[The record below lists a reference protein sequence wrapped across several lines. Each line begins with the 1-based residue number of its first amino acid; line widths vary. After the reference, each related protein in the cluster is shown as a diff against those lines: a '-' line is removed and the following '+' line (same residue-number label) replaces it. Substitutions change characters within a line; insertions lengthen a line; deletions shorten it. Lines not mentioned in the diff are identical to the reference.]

1 MPLGDPI
8 DLEFAVAVGFL
19 RDRIADEF
27 QGLVAGHDHG
37 AAGEEGIRG
46 GDAAPEDAPVPDRRA
61 FVGIE
66 LFADRGVDAVGGD
79 QKRPV
84 MAAGR
89 LSGCLVDEF
98 GAHAVRR
105 LGPVAQMMAGE
116 NVFTAQAFGRG
127 IEQDLLQHP
136 AMDRELRPF
145 VAGLDPARLAPDR
158 LAVLGKIR
166 EFPGAHAGRVEPVE
180 QAEFDQLANRVRQ
193 HVAAH
198 RDRHVLHS
206 GHGAQRGNDQLLQ
219 IGVQAACRVTEFD
232 FEGHVTAVDAQVLDG
247 LDCRQRLAGLRI
259 FECLQCGL
267 NRGVERLGHD
277 GVENG
282 FCD

>member
-8 DLEFAVAVGFL
+8 DLEFAVGVGFL

-27 QGLVAGHDHG
+27 QGFVAGHDHG
-37 AAGEEGIRG
+37 AAGEERIRR

-66 LFADRGVDAVGGD
+66 LFADRGVNAVGRD
-79 QKRPV
+79 QKRAV

-89 LSGCLVDEF
+89 FSGRLVDEI
-98 GAHAVRR
+98 GADAVRC

-116 NVFTAQAFGRG
+116 NIFAAQPFGRG
-127 IEQDLLQHP
+127 IEQDLLQRA

-166 EFPGAHAGRVEPVE
+166 KFPGAHAGRVEPVE

-193 HVAAH
+193 HVDADAE
-198 RDRHVLHS
+198 RLQL
-206 GHGAQRGNDQLLQ
+206 GARS
-219 IGVQAACRVTEFD
+219 
-232 FEGHVTAVDAQVLDG
+232 
-247 LDCRQRLAGLRI
+247 RI
-259 FECLQCGL
+259 FW
-267 NRGVERLGHD
+267 RERRSGA
-277 GVENG
+277 G
-282 FCD
+282 